1 MNKPSAKRENEKGQ
15 IQMGKREEKRTKCP
29 TLGGDIEIDN
39 DIEARRRLAFIH
51 CVVAGKDIYKEQRD
65 TYIYI
70 YIFLF
75 TIRFTIDKVRSRT
88 AMAGTG
94 TEDPE
99 PTLNYWQAFARPV
112 FHFAFHFIARRMRM
126 RRQCVVM
133 NY

>member
-1 MNKPSAKRENEKGQ
+1 MESSGKMNKPSAKRENEKGQ

-70 YIFLF
+70 YIYFYSQSDSPL
-75 TIRFTIDKVRSRT
+75 TKSGAEQRWREQELK
-88 AMAGTG
+88 
-94 TEDPE
+94 
-99 PTLNYWQAFARPV
+99 TLSQR
-112 FHFAFHFIARRMRM
+112 
-126 RRQCVVM
+126 
-133 NY
+133 